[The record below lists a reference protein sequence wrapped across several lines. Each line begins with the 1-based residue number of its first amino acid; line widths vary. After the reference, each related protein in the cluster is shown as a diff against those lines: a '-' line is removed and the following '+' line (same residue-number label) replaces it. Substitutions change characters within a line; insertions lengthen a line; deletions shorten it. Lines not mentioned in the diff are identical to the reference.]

1 MKPILYGTI
10 VVGTLDAI
18 DAIVV
23 FGLRGSTPI
32 RVFQGIA
39 SGWLGR
45 ASFAGGLP
53 TALLGVLTH
62 FFIAF
67 AIVATYYAASRKISR
82 LRRQPL
88 IYGAIYGVA
97 VYFFMN
103 LVVIPLSAIG
113 AVRFSWP
120 LFVNGIL
127 IHVFG
132 IGIPSALFAARGENL

>member
-1 MKPILYGTI
+1 MKPVLYGTI

-18 DAIVV
+18 DAIVI

-67 AIVATYYAASRKISR
+67 AIVATYYAASRKIGL

-88 IYGAIYGVA
+88 RYGAMYGVA

>member
-18 DAIVV
+18 DAIAV

-45 ASFAGGLP
+45 ASFQGGLP
-53 TALLGVLTH
+53 TAALGVLTH

-67 AIVATYYAASRKISR
+67 AIVATYYAASRKISL
-82 LRRQPL
+82 LRRQPVR
-88 IYGAIYGVA
+88 YGAMYGVA

>member
-1 MKPILYGTI
+1 M
-10 VVGTLDAI
+10 LDAI
-18 DAIVV
+18 DAIVI

-53 TALLGVLTH
+53 TAALGVLTH

-67 AIVATYYAASRKISR
+67 AIVATYYAASRKIGL
-82 LRRQPL
+82 LRRRPL
-88 IYGAIYGVA
+88 ICGAIYGVA

-120 LFVNGIL
+120 LFVNGML
-127 IHVFG
+127 IHIFG
-132 IGIPSALFAARGENL
+132 IGIPSALFAARGDHL

>member
-18 DAIVV
+18 DAIAV

-45 ASFAGGLP
+45 ASFQGGLP
-53 TALLGVLTH
+53 TAALGVLTH

-67 AIVATYYAASRKISR
+67 AIVATYYAASRKIGL

-88 IYGAIYGVA
+88 RCGAMYGVA

>member
-18 DAIVV
+18 DAIVI
-23 FGLRGSTPI
+23 FGLRGSTPM

-67 AIVATYYAASRKISR
+67 AIVAIYYAASRKLSA
-82 LRRQPL
+82 LRRRPL
-88 IYGAIYGVA
+88 GYGAAYGVA

-103 LVVIPLSAIG
+103 WVVIPLSAIG

-127 IHVFG
+127 IHIFG